1 MFNLIAASSAATDN
15 CEALPVYLD
24 SRQHSVLHAIRPI
37 VTKHFSTDCRN
48 TRHSGS
54 LCFHDYVT
62 GGCCYT
68 SGDKLLV

>member
-1 MFNLIAASSAATDN
+1 MFNLIAASSADTDN

-24 SRQHSVLHAIRPI
+24 SHHHSVLHAIRLI
-37 VTKHFSTDCRN
+37 VMKHFPTDCWN

-62 GGCCYT
+62 GVCCYT